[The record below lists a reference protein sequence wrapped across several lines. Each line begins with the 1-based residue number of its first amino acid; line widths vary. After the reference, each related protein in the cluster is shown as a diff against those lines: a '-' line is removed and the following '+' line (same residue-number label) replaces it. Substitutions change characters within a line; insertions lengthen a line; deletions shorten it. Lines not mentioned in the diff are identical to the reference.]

1 MRRYGHGNKCPVC
14 RERPM
19 WYLSEKTREEL
30 K

>member
-1 MRRYGHGNKCPVC
+1 MGRYGHGNKCPVC
-14 RERPM
+14 REKPI